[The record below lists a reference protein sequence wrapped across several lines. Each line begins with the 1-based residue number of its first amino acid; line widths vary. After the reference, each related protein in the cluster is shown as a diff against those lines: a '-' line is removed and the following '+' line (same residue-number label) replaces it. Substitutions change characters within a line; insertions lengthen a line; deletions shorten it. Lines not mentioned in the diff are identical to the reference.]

1 MTKAW
6 IFHKF
11 FTSKKICMYSVL
23 KIYNVCGGRIVLEGL
38 KSCGGCRRSS
48 TLRLIEVKVLHK
60 MFALYWRCLK
70 ISSFSKPGL
79 LLLELWRHSRQWV
92 CAKYLKIY
100 FDIASNCLRL
110 WKEKDMFLPEKLVCS
125 FCNRKRFYIC
135 A

>member
-1 MTKAW
+1 MLVLATIRYTFDTCVYVCDFTLYNFFFQSMTKAW

-23 KIYNVCGGRIVLEGL
+23 KIYNVCGGRIVLEGF
-38 KSCGGCRRSS
+38 KSCGGCRRRS

-79 LLLELWRHSRQWV
+79 LLLELWRHSKQWV
-92 CAKYLKIY
+92 CAKYTLILLH
-100 FDIASNCLRL
+100 IL
-110 WKEKDMFLPEKLVCS
+110 
-125 FCNRKRFYIC
+125 
-135 A
+135 